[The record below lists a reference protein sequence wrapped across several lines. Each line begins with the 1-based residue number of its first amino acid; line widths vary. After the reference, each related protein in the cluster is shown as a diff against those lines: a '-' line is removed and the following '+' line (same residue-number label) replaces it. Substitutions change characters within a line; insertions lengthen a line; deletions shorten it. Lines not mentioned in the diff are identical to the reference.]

1 MERASTRRIVVIGGG
16 AAGLST
22 ALALLDTCRSRG
34 GVVAPPGGDSS
45 DGVAVTVLEARE
57 QIGGRIGSEQHGGFS
72 VETGPATLQ
81 ENAPGLLEL
90 VARLGLQKELVVSDE
105 RANRRYL
112 WRAGRLRRLPGKP
125 QEVLTSDALSLPARL
140 RLLTEPLVPPRRA
153 LPAAGT
159 GDAAP
164 LPEETVAQF
173 CRRRLGTRITAEVV
187 DPFISGIYAGDIE
200 QLSMQSAMPRLVAME
215 AQHGSLLKAL
225 KSARR
230 ESAGTGPRQLPR
242 LCGFRHGLGQLVG
255 ALGHSVIEGGGE
267 IRVATRVHGLHR
279 DGGGFRVVTEGAE
292 LAADRVVLALP
303 PPEAAALA
311 AGLDDEL
318 RGLYQ
323 SIPMAPVVA
332 ITLGWPR
339 EQVPHPLDGFG
350 FLVPRQAGLRLLGTL
365 FMTSILPDCEQAPRG
380 QVILR
385 AMYGG
390 AHDPSICELDDGAL
404 LDLVRRDLKT
414 TLGVLAEPRFIHI
427 QRWPR
432 AIEQYLVGH
441 AARIAALEARA
452 LTLGGLYPV
461 GAALRGVSVPDVLRQ
476 GQALGARL
484 GAELVPG

>member
-1 MERASTRRIVVIGGG
+1 MASTRHIVIIGGG

-34 GVVAPPGGDSS
+34 GAVVS
-45 DGVAVTVLEARE
+45 DGSAGGEGGLRVTVLEARE
-57 QIGGRIGSEQHGGFS
+57 QIGGRIGSEQHGGFT

-81 ENAPGLLEL
+81 ENAPGLMEL
-90 VARLGLQKELVVSDE
+90 VARLQLQKDLVVSDE

-112 WRAGRLRRLPGKP
+112 WRAGRLRRLPSKP

-140 RLLTEPLVPPRRA
+140 RLLTEPLMPPRS
-153 LPAAGT
+153 PVAG
-159 GDAAP
+159 GSSP
-164 LPEETVAQF
+164 GQLPEETVAEF
-173 CRRRLGTRITAEVV
+173 CRRRLGARITAEAV

-200 QLSMQSAMPRLVAME
+200 QLSMQSALPRLVAME

-225 KSARR
+225 KKARS
-230 ESAGTGPRQLPR
+230 ESAGTGPRPLPR
-242 LCGFRHGLGQLVG
+242 LCGFRHGLGQLVT
-255 ALGHSVIEGGGE
+255 ALGHCVTEGGGE

-279 DGGGFRVVTEGAE
+279 DGDRFRIEIEGAE

-303 PPEAAALA
+303 PPEAAALVS
-311 AGLDDEL
+311 GLDDEL

-390 AHDPSICELDDGAL
+390 THDPSICELDDGAL

-414 TLGVLAEPRFIHI
+414 TLGVLTEPRFIHI

-441 AARIAALEARA
+441 AGRIAALEARA
-452 LTLGGLYPV
+452 LALGGLYPV

-476 GQALGARL
+476 GQALGTRL
-484 GAELVPG
+484 GTELASG